1 MIFKLF
7 DDKRMGIMYAIIVI
21 KKGGKQIIAVSS
33 ELTVIC
39 ITSGTAET
47 QANVIF
53 NQRGVFLRQCT
64 AIPSKNFV

>member
-53 NQRGVFLRQCT
+53 NQRGVFLRQYT